1 MIGSLHQVKIVAR
14 ETYGCFARSMRATF
28 KNASGALL
36 SVLALGL
43 ACLSPTEVNAQ
54 TWTGFTPSEAN
65 GKTVYLYNV
74 GADKFLGKGGRWGT
88 EANLNYEGVP
98 FTLTYTSGK
107 ITLQSLV
114 KGYGASSNGY
124 LTITDG
130 MNSEHDLGNF
140 FVDRQDKNAGSLVN
154 CAFSSTEV
162 TTTADNKTAY
172 KLTVTPTFSPSST
185 IYNKT
190 LYMVGTTDGTVGSLE
205 STSDAYGQWMFVTE
219 DERRKAFA
227 TAEAAN
233 AKPVNSTFL
242 MYDFD
247 FARNDNSVSYWKTGS
262 NASSS
267 LSYYSSDLR
276 LPSYAQGATVTKYTH
291 TYTSTHDAKYKS
303 GSNVYDDATSHT
315 ASFTVTTLVPA
326 VKMPNTITAYC
337 GGDTKSV
344 TSGWK
349 TTTYTHASE
358 EVTFTL
364 SSTSISTSTVS
375 AYTYYVG
382 NGYNEGGSSSYE
394 TKDADG
400 NKVYYRFDQISGQLH
415 QTEDN
420 RQATYGGNWTANIH
434 GASGAVQQTLSSTNM
449 VRAGYY
455 RISCKAFTT
464 ATTGKVRLWAAS
476 GNNGNGSADEQ
487 DSNEAYAYRAITAIT
502 EAPATYVAASQ
513 LLQSEGTTYDA
524 SVKVY
529 VENTSDLLKFGIY
542 VDGAD
547 DNAWTCFDD
556 FAIEYL
562 GNPLKVLVL
571 DEDQTDGG
579 YIKAQ
584 ATNDDD
590 ELKTVKLYLH
600 RSLNANKWNSIV
612 LPVDLSV
619 GQVKSAFGDQV
630 RISEFKGA
638 TDEAHKGRII
648 FEAINADRDNNSQTA
663 IKAGKLYLIKPTVA
677 MPTGLTSV
685 LVPET
690 STSITEYY
698 TIVGVTYAKASQVK
712 DKDYSAK
719 VEGEKGKETY
729 EGDDDAI
736 QFVGT
741 YVKLGD
747 DNKIPANSYVLNG
760 NNVGGTAGLWY
771 YRTIET
777 ASKGFRGWLQMVEST
792 NPAKKLE
799 YSVDGEVN
807 TLPMP
812 TSIQDIVDDLNAK
825 ESNIYNL
832 NGQLVRSNA
841 TSRNGLAKGV
851 YIQNGKKF
859 IVK

>member
-1 MIGSLHQVKIVAR
+1 
-14 ETYGCFARSMRATF
+14 
-28 KNASGALL
+28 
-36 SVLALGL
+36 
-43 ACLSPTEVNAQ
+43 
-54 TWTGFTPSEAN
+54 
-65 GKTVYLYNV
+65 
-74 GADKFLGKGGRWGT
+74 
-88 EANLNYEGVP
+88 
-98 FTLTYTSGK
+98 
-107 ITLQSLV
+107 
-114 KGYGASSNGY
+114 
-124 LTITDG
+124 
-130 MNSEHDLGNF
+130 
-140 FVDRQDKNAGSLVN
+140 
-154 CAFSSTEV
+154 
-162 TTTADNKTAY
+162 
-172 KLTVTPTFSPSST
+172 
-185 IYNKT
+185 
-190 LYMVGTTDGTVGSLE
+190 
-205 STSDAYGQWMFVTE
+205 
-219 DERRKAFA
+219 
-227 TAEAAN
+227 
-233 AKPVNSTFL
+233 
-242 MYDFD
+242 
-247 FARNDNSVSYWKTGS
+247 
-262 NASSS
+262 
-267 LSYYSSDLR
+267 
-276 LPSYAQGATVTKYTH
+276 
-291 TYTSTHDAKYKS
+291 
-303 GSNVYDDATSHT
+303 
-315 ASFTVTTLVPA
+315 
-326 VKMPNTITAYC
+326 
-337 GGDTKSV
+337 
-344 TSGWK
+344 
-349 TTTYTHASE
+349 
-358 EVTFTL
+358 
-364 SSTSISTSTVS
+364 
-375 AYTYYVG
+375 
-382 NGYNEGGSSSYE
+382 
-394 TKDADG
+394 
-400 NKVYYRFDQISGQLH
+400 
-415 QTEDN
+415 
-420 RQATYGGNWTANIH
+420 
-434 GASGAVQQTLSSTNM
+434 M

-476 GNNGNGSADEQ
+476 GDNGNGSADEQ

-529 VENTSDLLKFGIY
+529 VENVTDLLKFGIY

-562 GNPLKVLVL
+562 GNPSKVLVL

-584 ATNDDD
+584 ATSDDD
-590 ELKTVKLYLH
+590 ELQTVKLYLH

-638 TDEAHKGRII
+638 TDEGHKGRII

-677 MPTGLTSV
+677 MPTDLTSV

-690 STSITEYY
+690 STSITDYY
-698 TIVGVTYAKASQVK
+698 TIIGVTYAQASQVK

-729 EGDDDAI
+729 EGDDNAI

-747 DNKIPANSYVLNG
+747 YNKIRPYSYVIN
-760 NNVGGTAGLWY
+760 AKDGLWY
-771 YRTIET
+771 YRTAET
-777 ASKGFRGWLQMVEST
+777 ASKGFRGWLQIVEGTS
-792 NPAKKLE
+792 PAKQLE
-799 YSVDGEVN
+799 YSVDGEVYTVSN
-807 TLPMP
+807 T

-859 IVK
+859 VVK

>member
-54 TWTGFTPSEAN
+54 TWTGSTPSAAN

-74 GADKFLGKGGRWGT
+74 GADKFLGKSGRWGT

-98 FTLTYTSGK
+98 FKLTYTSKTGTF
-107 ITLQSLV
+107 TLQSLV
-114 KGYGASSNGY
+114 KGQGTTSNGY
-124 LTITDG
+124 MQIMDG
-130 MNSEHDLGNF
+130 TKTTSTHDNLNY
-140 FVDRQDKNAGSLVN
+140 FVDRPSA
-154 CAFSSTEV
+154 SSFTA
-162 TTTADNKTAY
+162 TSATTADSKTAY
-172 KLTVTPTFSPSST
+172 TLKATTVGTA
-185 IYNKT
+185 KT
-190 LYMVGTTDGTVGSLE
+190 YYMVGTTEGTVGSLE
-205 STSDAYGQWMFVTE
+205 STNDAYGQWMIVTE
-219 DERRKAFA
+219 DERRKAFE

-262 NASSS
+262 SASDA
-267 LSYYSSDLR
+267 LSYYTSDLR
-276 LPSYAQGATVTKYTH
+276 LPSYAQGGTVTKYTH
-291 TYTSTHDAKYKS
+291 TYTSTHDAEYKS
-303 GSNVYDDATSHT
+303 GSTVYDDATSHT

-326 VKMPNTITAYC
+326 DQMPQTITAYC
-337 GGDTKSV
+337 SGDSKSV
-344 TSGWK
+344 TSGRK

-358 EVTFTL
+358 EVMFTL
-364 SSTSISTSTVS
+364 SSTTTSTSTVS

-382 NGYNEGGSSSYE
+382 NGYYDGEGADDTN
-394 TKDADG
+394 TKTYSTTDANGTSVEYMFDG
-400 NKVYYRFDQISGQLH
+400 ITGQLH
-415 QTEDN
+415 QAEKN

-476 GNNGNGSADEQ
+476 GDNGNGSADEQ

-529 VENTSDLLKFGIY
+529 VENTSDFLKFGIY

-562 GNPLKVLVL
+562 GNPSKVLVL

-590 ELKTVKLYLH
+590 ELQTVKLYLH

-638 TDEAHKGRII
+638 TDEGHKGRII

-677 MPTGLTSV
+677 MPTDLTSV

-690 STSITEYY
+690 STSITDYY
-698 TIVGVTYAKASQVK
+698 TIIGVTYAQASQVK

-729 EGDDDAI
+729 EGDDNAI

>member
-1 MIGSLHQVKIVAR
+1 MFDG
-14 ETYGCFARSMRATF
+14 
-28 KNASGALL
+28 
-36 SVLALGL
+36 
-43 ACLSPTEVNAQ
+43 
-54 TWTGFTPSEAN
+54 
-65 GKTVYLYNV
+65 
-74 GADKFLGKGGRWGT
+74 
-88 EANLNYEGVP
+88 
-98 FTLTYTSGK
+98 
-107 ITLQSLV
+107 IT
-114 KGYGASSNGY
+114 
-124 LTITDG
+124 
-130 MNSEHDLGNF
+130 
-140 FVDRQDKNAGSLVN
+140 
-154 CAFSSTEV
+154 
-162 TTTADNKTAY
+162 
-172 KLTVTPTFSPSST
+172 
-185 IYNKT
+185 
-190 LYMVGTTDGTVGSLE
+190 
-205 STSDAYGQWMFVTE
+205 
-219 DERRKAFA
+219 
-227 TAEAAN
+227 
-233 AKPVNSTFL
+233 
-242 MYDFD
+242 
-247 FARNDNSVSYWKTGS
+247 
-262 NASSS
+262 
-267 LSYYSSDLR
+267 
-276 LPSYAQGATVTKYTH
+276 
-291 TYTSTHDAKYKS
+291 
-303 GSNVYDDATSHT
+303 
-315 ASFTVTTLVPA
+315 
-326 VKMPNTITAYC
+326 
-337 GGDTKSV
+337 
-344 TSGWK
+344 
-349 TTTYTHASE
+349 
-358 EVTFTL
+358 
-364 SSTSISTSTVS
+364 
-375 AYTYYVG
+375 
-382 NGYNEGGSSSYE
+382 
-394 TKDADG
+394 
-400 NKVYYRFDQISGQLH
+400 GQLH
-415 QTEDN
+415 QAEKN

-434 GASGAVQQTLSSTNM
+434 GASGAVQQTLSSNNM

-529 VENTSDLLKFGIY
+529 VENVTDLLKFGIY

-562 GNPLKVLVL
+562 GNPSKVLVL

-584 ATNDDD
+584 ATSDDD
-590 ELKTVKLYLH
+590 ELQTVKLYLH
-600 RSLNANKWNSIV
+600 RSFNANKWNSIV

-638 TDEAHKGRII
+638 TDEGHKGRII

-677 MPTGLTSV
+677 MPTDLTSV

-690 STSITEYY
+690 STSITDYY
-698 TIVGVTYAKASQVK
+698 TIIGVTYAQASQVK

-729 EGDDDAI
+729 EGDDNAI

-747 DNKIPANSYVLNG
+747 VNKIRPNSYVIN
-760 NNVGGTAGLWY
+760 AKDGLWY
-771 YRTIET
+771 YRTAET
-777 ASKGFRGWLQMVEST
+777 ASKGFRGWLQIVEGTS
-792 NPAKKLE
+792 PAKQLE
-799 YSVDGEVN
+799 YSVDGEVYTVSN
-807 TLPMP
+807 T

-859 IVK
+859 VVK